1 MKIFEGSGNEGTVMP
16 LLSPPRP
23 FRTSGH
29 YGGAG
34 PGDYAPPRFSPAG
47 RASGAPAA
55 EHRRRKAEALAAAM
69 RVEAAA
75 AGACV

>member
-1 MKIFEGSGNEGTVMP
+1 MP
-16 LLSPPRP
+16 LLSPPGP

-34 PGDYAPPRFSPAG
+34 PDDYAPPHFPPAG

-55 EHRRRKAEALAAAM
+55 EHRRSKAEALAAAM
-69 RVEAAA
+69 RVGASA